1 MGIKIENLTAA
12 NLKARPL
19 HELLVDFQSLVE
31 ETNDLHKRMSAAHEA
46 DDIQLLLALGSEVG
60 VIDVQMTLIDAEAQR
75 RDREDGPM
83 TPEEN
88 EAAQEVVMQALLAKL
103 IG

>member
-12 NLKARPL
+12 SLKARPL
-19 HELLVDFQSLVE
+19 HDLLADFQSLVDE
-31 ETNDLHKRMSAAHEA
+31 KNELHKRMTEAHNA
-46 DDIQLLLALGSEVG
+46 DDIQLLLALGSEEG
-60 VIDVQMTLIDAEAQR
+60 IIDVQMTLIDTEAQR

-83 TPEEN
+83 TPEES
-88 EAAQEVVMQALLAKL
+88 EAAHEFVMQALLTKL

>member
-31 ETNDLHKRMSAAHEA
+31 EKNELHKRMTEAHNA
-46 DDIQLLLALGSEVG
+46 DDIQLLLALGSEEG
-60 VIDVQMTLIDAEAQR
+60 IIDVQLTLIDTEAQR

-83 TPEEN
+83 TPEEH